1 MRNRNKW
8 LLGVFAAG
16 LLLTGVGAGI
26 AFAEWSG
33 LAYGGVYTADI
44 GETENVT
51 ITQKVELA
59 DGQPLMVNNLPE
71 EREILVDKSLPA
83 GTIAFDLIYDA
94 EAKSPELHYF
104 PAKWNEEQKDPDN
117 LILSCYYTG
126 SELRWLM
133 AGKDVVLQNLREGK
147 LVEYR
152 MPEAVRSAKIRVA
165 PDLGERLIDS
175 YGRSIEVLK
184 G

>member
-26 AFAEWSG
+26 TFAEWSG
-33 LAYGGVYTADI
+33 LTYGGVYTAAI
-44 GETENVT
+44 GESENVT

-59 DGQPLMVNNLPE
+59 AGQPLMVNNLPE

-83 GTIAFDLIYDA
+83 GTLTFDLTYDA
-94 EAKSPELHYF
+94 EAEKPELYYHS
-104 PAKWNEEQKDPDN
+104 AEWNEEQKDPDN
-117 LILSCYYTG
+117 LILSCYYAG
-126 SELRWLM
+126 SELRWIM
-133 AGKDVVLQNLREGK
+133 GGKDVVLQNLREGK
-147 LVEYR
+147 LIEYR

-165 PDLGERLIDS
+165 PDLAERLLDS